1 MADLANK
8 QFELAGVQWGS
19 NLPIYIEDGGFDP
32 GTAEPRSQSVPRPMG
47 DGSLFGVDYMG
58 APTWAWNFA
67 VNMTT
72 EGSALDTLGS
82 LTTAW
87 RNNAGRIVPG
97 SSLPLRYNLGG
108 RTRRV
113 YGRPR
118 RISVKMD
125 DDIDAGH
132 IPGVMDFELE
142 DHLHYDDVE
151 QSIVLTL
158 VNASTGGWVF
168 PNTFPIF
175 TEGSSSRQGSINVD
189 GDALTHFQAVIQGPV
204 SAPSLVGSGWA
215 FDLSS
220 SLTAGQ
226 SVTVDTR
233 TATVLRNDGASL
245 AGALSRRSKVGRA
258 RLRPGGQELVFTG
271 ADPTGSARCTVKWR
285 PANHSL

>member
-8 QFELAGVQWGS
+8 QFELAGVRWGLG
-19 NLPIYIEDGGFDP
+19 LPILVEDGGFTPGVADP
-32 GTAEPRSQSVPRPMG
+32 RAQSVARPMG
-47 DGSLFGVDYMG
+47 DGSLFGVDYFG
-58 APTWAWNFA
+58 APTWAWNFG
-67 VNMTT
+67 VNATT
-72 EGSALDTLGS
+72 EGDALDALAG

-87 RNNAGRIVPG
+87 RNNAGRVAPG
-97 SSLPLRYNLGG
+97 SSLPLRYSLGG

-118 RISVKMD
+118 RISVSVD
-125 DDIDAGH
+125 NAIDAGY

-142 DHLHYDDVE
+142 DHLHYDDDE

-158 VNASTGGWVF
+158 VNTSSGGWVF

-175 TEGSSSRQGSINVD
+175 TSGSGSRQGTIAVD
-189 GDALTHFQAVIQGPV
+189 GDAPAHFQAVIQGPV

-258 RLRPGGQELVFTG
+258 RLKAGGQELVFTG
-271 ADPTGSARCTVKWR
+271 ADSTGSARCTVKWR